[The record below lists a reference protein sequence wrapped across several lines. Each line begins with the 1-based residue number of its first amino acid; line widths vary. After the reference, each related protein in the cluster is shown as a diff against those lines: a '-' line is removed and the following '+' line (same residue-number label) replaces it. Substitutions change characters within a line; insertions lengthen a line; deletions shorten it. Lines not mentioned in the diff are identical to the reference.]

1 MAPLFDE
8 TQAAWLA
15 TRRVAHLATAGP
27 DGAPHVVPVCFAWD
41 GQALYIALDAKPK
54 RVAPTQLKRVR
65 NILANPQVAF
75 LCDHYDEDWSRLGYL
90 LIHGTADL
98 QGPGPEAAPAMAL
111 LREKY
116 PQYRVMPIELQPV
129 IRIVP
134 ERVTG
139 WSGGASTLTPV
150 PSPFKGEG
158 DSAPSLF
165 SA

>member
-1 MAPLFDE
+1 MASPLDE
-8 TQAAWLA
+8 TQEAWLG
-15 TRRVAHLATAGP
+15 TRRVGHLATAGP
-27 DGAPHVVPVCFAWD
+27 DGAPHVVPVCFTWD
-41 GQALYIALDAKPK
+41 GTALYIALDTKPK
-54 RVAPTQLKRVR
+54 RVAPTRLKRVR

-98 QGPGPEAAPAMAL
+98 LGPGAEAGAALAL

-116 PQYRVMPIELQPV
+116 PQYRAMPIETQPL

-139 WSGGASTLTPV
+139 WRG
-150 PSPFKGEG
+150 
-158 DSAPSLF
+158 
-165 SA
+165 